1 MLSFQ
6 KVEKINISVTISQ
19 EEGKVDVLANE
30 AGDRIT
36 PAVVS
41 ITDEETVSLI
51 NLKKKLIY
59 TFVIIFFLGCWKCC

>member
-1 MLSFQ
+1 MYIIF
-6 KVEKINISVTISQ
+6 Q

-41 ITDEETVSLI
+41 ITDEETVRHILLNIDNNS
-51 NLKKKLIY
+51 NY
-59 TFVIIFFLGCWKCC
+59 YVF

>member
-1 MLSFQ
+1 MEMKVFSFQ
-6 KVEKINISVTISQ
+6 NRNMFLKLWVLQSYYIIFPWISISVIILQ

-51 NLKKKLIY
+51 
-59 TFVIIFFLGCWKCC
+59 F

>member
-1 MLSFQ
+1 MNYTVLLVLSIQ
-6 KVEKINISVTISQ
+6 NISVIILQ

-36 PAVVS
+36 PAIVS

-51 NLKKKLIY
+51 YL
-59 TFVIIFFLGCWKCC
+59 

>member
-1 MLSFQ
+1 MSLVF
-6 KVEKINISVTISQ
+6 KNISIITLQ

-36 PAVVS
+36 PAIVS

-51 NLKKKLIY
+51 FFVKFKLAY
-59 TFVIIFFLGCWKCC
+59 

>member
-1 MLSFQ
+1 VFFSKFNYIVLRVLGIQ
-6 KVEKINISVTISQ
+6 NISIITLQ

-36 PAVVS
+36 PAIVS

-51 NLKKKLIY
+51 
-59 TFVIIFFLGCWKCC
+59 FL